1 MSLSFQNWSVENL
14 SNLLDLLGIQTV
26 SASKTN
32 VIISLAV
39 TDLIKQ
45 PYGLVH
51 GGINSVLAETAASIG
66 ANENL
71 DANNHAVGINI
82 STQHLHSVSSGTL
95 IANAVPLHIG
105 QRIQTWQVKVTNDSK
120 LTSTSVVTL
129 ANNNH

>member
-105 QRIQTWQVKVTNDSK
+105 QRIQTWQVKVTNDNK

>member
-14 SNLLDLLGIQTV
+14 NNLLDLLGIQTV
-26 SASKTN
+26 SGSKTN

-82 STQHLHSVSSGTL
+82 STQHLHPVSSGTL
-95 IANAVPLHIG
+95 IANAVPLQIG

>member
-1 MSLSFQNWSVENL
+1 MN
-14 SNLLDLLGIQTV
+14 NLLDLLGIQTV
-26 SASKTN
+26 SGSKTN

>member
-14 SNLLDLLGIQTV
+14 NNLLDLLGIQTV
-26 SASKTN
+26 SGSKTN

-66 ANENL
+66 ANENF
-71 DANNHAVGINI
+71 GC
-82 STQHLHSVSSGTL
+82 Q
-95 IANAVPLHIG
+95 
-105 QRIQTWQVKVTNDSK
+105 
-120 LTSTSVVTL
+120 
-129 ANNNH
+129 